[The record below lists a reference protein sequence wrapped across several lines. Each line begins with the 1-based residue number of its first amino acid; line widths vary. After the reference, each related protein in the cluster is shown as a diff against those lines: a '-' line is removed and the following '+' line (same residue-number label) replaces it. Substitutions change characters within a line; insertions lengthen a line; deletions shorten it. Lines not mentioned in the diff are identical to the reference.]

1 MRKKEG
7 MKWKDIQKEVKTLEG
22 KRPKSD
28 KGVRNA
34 VARVGNAQARGPAT
48 NNYNLLEKTNGWI

>member
-1 MRKKEG
+1 

-48 NNYNLLEKTNGWI
+48 NNYNLLEKTNWWI